1 MKVLVVENLTYYYPG
16 SIKPTLKN
24 VSLEIEKGDFII
36 ITGPSGSGKSTL
48 IRTFNGLIPH
58 FYKGR
63 FEGRVLVFGIDTRK
77 ASVAELSKKV
87 GVVFQDPENQILTLS
102 VEREIA
108 FGLENLGVDPEE
120 IRLRIDEALR
130 NLRIEHLRYRVPFEL
145 SIGEQQKVVTA
156 AILAMKPEILVFDEP
171 TAHMDP
177 LSALMFTQ
185 ILNELNKQG
194 YTIIVVEHRLDLLVK
209 YANRIVV
216 LKDGKIVK
224 IGDPLKVLAEEGV
237 EHIGINVPKYITL
250 FKKLSSYVNV
260 TSIPKSIDE
269 ASKILK
275 EIVYGNCDRG

>member
-1 MKVLVVENLTYYYPG
+1 LKVLVVENLTYYYPG
-16 SIKPTLKN
+16 STKPALKN
-24 VSLEIEKGDFII
+24 VSLEIEKGDFVI

-63 FEGRVLVFGIDTRK
+63 FEGRVLVFGVDTRK

-87 GVVFQDPENQILTLS
+87 GMVFQDPENQILTLS

-108 FGLENLGVDPEE
+108 FGLENLGVDPRE
-120 IRLRIDEALR
+120 IRLRVNESLR
-130 NLRIEHLRYRVPFEL
+130 SLRIEHLRYRVPFEL
-145 SIGEQQKVVTA
+145 SIGEQQKVIVA
-156 AILAMKPEILVFDEP
+156 SILAMKPEILVFDEP

-177 LSALMFTQ
+177 FSALMFIQ

-209 YANRIVV
+209 YANKIVV
-216 LKDGKIVK
+216 LRDGKIVK
-224 IGDPLKVLAEEGV
+224 IGDPLKVLAEEDV

-250 FKKLSSYVNV
+250 FKKLSSYVSI
-260 TSIPKSIDE
+260 TSIPKSSDE

-275 EIVYGNCDRG
+275 EIVYGNRDRG

>member
-1 MKVLVVENLTYYYPG
+1 VLVVENLTYYYPG